1 MRHVRRALR
10 EGGTGELQGVSVACA
25 ASPWPLSTLMVLELH
40 LAMDMILT
48 ACRYDIIIII
58 IIILNSKETIY

>member
-10 EGGTGELQGVSVACA
+10 EGGNGEPQGVTL
-25 ASPWPLSTLMVLELH
+25 ASAVSSWPLSTLMVLELN

-48 ACRYDIIIII
+48 ACR
-58 IIILNSKETIY
+58 